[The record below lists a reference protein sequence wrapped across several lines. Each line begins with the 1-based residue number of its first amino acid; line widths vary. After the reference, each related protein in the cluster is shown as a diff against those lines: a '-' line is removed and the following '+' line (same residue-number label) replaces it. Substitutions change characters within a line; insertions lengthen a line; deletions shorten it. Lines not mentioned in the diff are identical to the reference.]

1 MADSYSLIED
11 LIEEL
16 ELLERHL
23 KILEILHKDGPM
35 GILRIS
41 QITDIPQHR
50 VRYSLRILETE
61 RMIAATPE
69 GAKIIGN
76 IEEFKNKMLN
86 GIADVEKRIE
96 KLKNQLNS
104 F

>member
-1 MADSYSLIED
+1 MPESYSFIED
-11 LIEEL
+11 LKEEIN
-16 ELLERHL
+16 LLERHI
-23 KILEILHKDGPM
+23 KILQLLYKEGPM

-61 RMIAATPE
+61 RIISASPE
-69 GAKIIGN
+69 GARVIGN
-76 IEEFKNKMLN
+76 VNDFIKKLKEDISE
-86 GIADVEKRIE
+86 IE
-96 KLKNQLNS
+96 KKLNDLKNGLDR